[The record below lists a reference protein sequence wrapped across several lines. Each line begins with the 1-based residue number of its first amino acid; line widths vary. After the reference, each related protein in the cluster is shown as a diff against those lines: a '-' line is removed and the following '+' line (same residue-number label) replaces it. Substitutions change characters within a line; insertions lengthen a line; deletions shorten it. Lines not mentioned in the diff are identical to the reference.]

1 MLSILIPVFNY
12 AIEPLVLCLRK
23 QATLLDVPWEII
35 VCEDASTDSEAREA
49 NRNLANLNGIFYFEN
64 QTNIGRMATRN
75 RLAAKA
81 QYPWLLFL
89 DADVMPPDD
98 SFLMRYVSFFEKD
111 FELIMGGFAYQ
122 AIMPKVSLSL
132 RWKFGRNRESI
143 KAVLRN
149 KRPYRVFISA
159 NYLIKKTVYLDVI
172 ASLNIPSYGSDSAIA
187 AVLLSHK
194 IKVLHIDNPVWH
206 LGLEENTFFLE
217 KTRSAIR
224 TLQTLAS
231 NNPGFST
238 QNKLYNVF
246 LKVTLLRCRRPIAF
260 FFKLFRVPME
270 KQLTGKNP
278 ALFLFDL
285 YRLGY
290 LCHLYT

>member
-1 MLSILIPVFNY
+1 MLSILIPVFNGTV
-12 AIEPLVLCLRK
+12 EPLVMRLRE
-23 QATLLDVPWEII
+23 QAALLSVPWEIV
-35 VCEDASTDSEAREA
+35 VCEDASTDTEAREA
-49 NRNLANLNGIFYFEN
+49 NRNLSNRHRLIYLEN
-64 QTNIGRMATRN
+64 DTNMGRIATRN
-75 RLAAKA
+75 RLAATA

-98 SFLMRYVSFFEKD
+98 SFLMRYVSYFEKE

-122 AIMPKVSLSL
+122 AVLPKVSQSL

-143 KAVLRN
+143 NAVLRN
-149 KRPYRVFISA
+149 KKPYRVFISA

-172 ASLNIPSYGSDSAIA
+172 GSLNIPTYGSDSAIA

-194 IKVLHIDNPVWH
+194 TKVLHIDNPVWH
-206 LGLEENTFFLE
+206 MGLEENTVFLE
-217 KTRSAIR
+217 KTRSAVC
-224 TLQTLAS
+224 TLHTLAN
-231 NNPGFST
+231 NNPGLLT
-238 QNKLYNVF
+238 QNKLYNAF
-246 LKVTLLRCRRPIAF
+246 LKVKFLHCRQPIAF

-290 LCHLYT
+290 LCHLYN